1 MEPLPLLDSFGR
13 LHTNLRISV
22 TDRCNLRCFY
32 CMPVENVR
40 YLPRREVLSFEEIT
54 RLTRLLV
61 TRAGVQKVRITG
73 GEPLVRQ
80 DLPRLIEQLRE
91 ISGLRDLALTTN
103 AILLPEQAADLY
115 AVGLRRLN
123 VSLDTLDPE
132 RFQQMARRDALPRV
146 LEGLRVARELGFGP
160 IKLNAVATR
169 GMNEADVIPLVEL
182 SREMGLEIRF
192 IEYMPLDA
200 DQAWEREKV
209 LSAAEIR
216 KLVTETF
223 GPLVPVESADPHQP
237 ARSYRFADG
246 RGGIGFI
253 ASVSE
258 PFCAQCNR
266 FRLTADGKLRN
277 CLFSLEETNLR
288 DPLRAGATDE
298 ELLQLVQQCIAAK
311 GPGHE
316 INSAQFLQPLRP
328 MHAIGG

>member
-1 MEPLPLLDSFGR
+1 MEPLPLLDSYGR

-40 YLPRREVLSFEEIT
+40 YLPRQEVLSFEEIT

-80 DLPRLIEQLRE
+80 ELPRLIEQLRA
-91 ISGLRDLALTTN
+91 IPGLRDLALTTN

-115 AVGLRRLN
+115 AAGLRRLN
-123 VSLDTLDPE
+123 ISLDTLDPQ
-132 RFQQMARRDALPRV
+132 RFQQLARRDALHRV
-146 LEGLRVARELGFGP
+146 LEGLRVACELGFGP

-182 SREMGLEIRF
+182 SREMGLEMRF

-209 LSAAEIR
+209 LPAAEIR
-216 KLVTETF
+216 ELITERF
-223 GPLVPVESADPHQP
+223 GPLLPVSSADPHQP

-246 RGGIGFI
+246 QGGVGFI

-277 CLFSLEETNLR
+277 CLFSLAETNLR
-288 DPLRAGATDE
+288 DPLRAGAADE
-298 ELLQLVQQCIAAK
+298 ELLQLVSQCIAAK

-316 INSAQFLQPLRP
+316 INSTQFLQPLRP